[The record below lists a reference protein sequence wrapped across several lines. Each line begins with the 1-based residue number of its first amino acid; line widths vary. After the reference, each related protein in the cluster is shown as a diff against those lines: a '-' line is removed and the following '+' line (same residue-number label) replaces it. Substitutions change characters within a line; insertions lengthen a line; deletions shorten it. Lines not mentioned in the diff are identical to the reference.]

1 MSPLPGTEKVEALI
15 RVASRLIAL
24 LEREAE
30 LLRAMKAGEI
40 AGLQKEKNQAVA
52 AYEEQVRALAETPE
66 EFRRIAPA
74 LREEFALIAE
84 RFDTA
89 MTENRR
95 ALAAA
100 TEAQN
105 RFLQAVVA
113 AVQEKQSSF
122 RGYSAKGTVY
132 SPSARQ
138 TTASPVALALD
149 RHF

>member
-1 MSPLPGTEKVEALI
+1 MTRIAGTEKVEALI

-40 AGLQKEKNQAVA
+40 AGLQKEKNQLVV
-52 AYEEQVRALAETPE
+52 AYEEQVRALAATPE
-66 EFRRIAPA
+66 EFRRVAPA

-84 RFDTA
+84 RFDSA

-95 ALAAA
+95 ALSAA

-105 RFLQAVVA
+105 RFLQAVMT

-122 RGYSAKGTVY
+122 RGYSAKGTIY
-132 SPSARQ
+132 STGARQ
-138 TTASPVALALD
+138 AAASPVALSLD